1 MELKKAAVVSALF
14 AAFSTDKRLEKTGI
28 DLQFGFVERGTKP
41 GPDGK
46 DEPNM
51 VPVEITIAR
60 AGGAN
65 TRFDKVF
72 EHKTKPYKRMIQ
84 TDSLDPEIGKKI
96 MRETYAETVILGWKN
111 VQDIDGEFLE
121 FNQKNVLS
129 IMEQLPDLFQEI
141 QVNANKAAL
150 FRVVVNEADV
160 KN

>member
-1 MELKKAAVVSALF
+1 MELKKAAVANALF
-14 AAFSTDKRLEKTGI
+14 AAFATDKNLEKTGI
-28 DLQFGFVERGTKP
+28 DLQFGFIER
-41 GPDGK
+41 DGK
-46 DEPNM
+46 E
-51 VPVEITIAR
+51 VPMEITIAR

-84 TDSLDPEIGKKI
+84 TDSLDPEVGKRI

-111 VQDIDGEFLE
+111 IPNAEGEFLDFTRE
-121 FNQKNVLS
+121 NVIS
-129 IMEQLPDLFQEI
+129 IMTQLPDLFQEV

-150 FRVVVNEADV
+150 FRVVVNEEDV

>member
-1 MELKKAAVVSALF
+1 MDLSKAKVASALF
-14 AAFSTDKRLEKTGI
+14 AAFATDKQLEKTGI
-28 DLQFGFVERGTKP
+28 DLQFGFVER
-41 GPDGK
+41 DGQQ
-46 DEPNM
+46 

-111 VQDIDGEFLE
+111 VQDIEGEFLD
-121 FNQKNVLS
+121 FTQKNVLS

-150 FRVVVNEADV
+150 FRVVVNEADA